1 MGWLDIT
8 LQIGIPVFT
17 IIFSSIFGFS
27 KNKKVKKMA
36 SNILLITEMSKK
48 FIVEAEQKTNYTGLE
63 KKQFVIT
70 RLLKFIVDNSI
81 QNISEETL
89 SDIIENEVS
98 LTNEVNVDKKKLS
111 QHSMTI
117 VNEPSEMPTSHQ
129 VL

>member
-1 MGWLDIT
+1 MGWLDII
-8 LQIGIPVFT
+8 LQIVLPVMAIVLST
-17 IIFSSIFGFS
+17 VIGFS
-27 KNKKVKKMA
+27 KNRKVKKWT
-36 SNILLITEMSKK
+36 SNIILITEMAKTY
-48 FIVEAEQKTNYTGLE
+48 IVEAEQKTNYTGLE

-70 RLLKFIVDNSI
+70 RLLKFIVDKSI
-81 QNISEETL
+81 QNITEETL
-89 SDIIENEVS
+89 SDIIENEVA